1 MKDEARL
8 VGFDDGP
15 FDFDDDQVP
24 LAGVMTRG
32 GGYVE
37 AVLVD
42 RVAVDGTDATDVV
55 LELLGGSGFAETAHA
70 VAFNGGALGGFNVV
84 DLDQIHEELGLPAL
98 AVMRERPDDAAVR
111 AALDEHFDDAD
122 ARYGRLT
129 SQSVQQVDLG
139 TGPAFVRHAGG
150 STEELEALLRTQTVR
165 GRDPEPLR
173 IAHLVATALV
183 EGRSRGRS

>member
-15 FDFDDDQVP
+15 FDFDDEAVP
-24 LAGVMTRG
+24 VAGVMTRG

-37 AVLVD
+37 AVLAD
-42 RVAVDGTDATDVV
+42 RVAVDGSDATDVV
-55 LELLGGSGFAETAHA
+55 LELLTGSGFVETTHA

-84 DLDQIHEELGLPAL
+84 DLQRIHAELGLPAL
-98 AVMRERPDDAAVR
+98 AVMRELPDDAAVR
-111 AALDEHFDDAD
+111 AALDEHFDDAED
-122 ARYGRLT
+122 RYELLT
-129 SQSVQQVDLG
+129 RQPVERVDLG

-150 STEELEALLRTQTVR
+150 SIDELEALLQTQTVR